1 MTSKKNYTLKATLIF
16 FIAISAVLAIE
27 RSNIVALPAD
37 AMLLELVNKSKLA
50 IDFAEIKHGNDNSQE
65 TIIALQIAPGSTRK
79 IVLNHQPGK
88 GFNLVILSGGKRLEV
103 CVGKL
108 SESRAIRQT
117 YFSDGV
123 LEEEDI

>member
-123 LEEEDI
+123 LEEENI

>member
-1 MTSKKNYTLKATLIF
+1 MANRKDYALRATLIL
-16 FIAISAVLAIE
+16 FIAISVGLAIE
-27 RSNIVALPAD
+27 RSNAIALPAE

-79 IVLNHQPGK
+79 IVMNHQPGK
-88 GFNLVILSGGKRLEV
+88 GFNLVILSGGERLEV

-108 SESRAIRQT
+108 SESRVIRQT
-117 YFSDGV
+117 YFSDGS
-123 LEEEDI
+123 LEEKDI